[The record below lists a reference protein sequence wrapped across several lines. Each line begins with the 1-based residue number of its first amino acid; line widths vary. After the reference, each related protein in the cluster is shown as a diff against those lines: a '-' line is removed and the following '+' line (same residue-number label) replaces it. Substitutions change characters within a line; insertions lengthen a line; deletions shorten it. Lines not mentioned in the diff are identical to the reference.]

1 VYFILSNG
9 NVCICS
15 ILYKHDS
22 VNLND
27 LRMRNFLAIMSI
39 HLKAK
44 GVFLNIVSDKLEN
57 NLGKMLL
64 NLMKL
69 VVL

>member
-1 VYFILSNG
+1 MYFILSNG

-27 LRMRNFLAIMSI
+27 LRMHNFLAIMSV
-39 HLKAK
+39 HLKHR
-44 GVFLNIVSDKLEN
+44 GGFLNIVSDKLEN
-57 NLGKMLL
+57 NLGKML

-69 VVL
+69 VVV